1 MIDALRLL
9 IGLLMLAL
17 MPPWAFADDIVR
29 PIEAENLP
37 WAMSGYELAL
47 LRGALERTRPDFGA
61 YEVKPFTEN
70 VSNARAIQMAVA
82 GNLVNLYPAGVG
94 QAVPEREMIP
104 VPFPIDKGL
113 LSYRV
118 ALINQRDQERFFR
131 IQNVEDLRHLRVGQ
145 GSGWADTPIYEYN
158 RIPIETAPNFES
170 LFPMLLN
177 GRFDL
182 FPRGLSAYTQLFPD
196 FAIEQHLLIH
206 YPFCKV
212 FYVSRSAPHLA
223 TRLAA
228 GLERM
233 VADGSFDAL
242 FADYY
247 GKLLVD
253 LNLRQ
258 RLVIELENPFL
269 PGWVPLNRKNL
280 WFDPAQMP

>member
-1 MIDALRLL
+1 MRLL
-9 IGLLMLAL
+9 IGLLMLAFL
-17 MPPWAFADDIVR
+17 PRWALADDVVR
-29 PIEAENLP
+29 PIEAEHLP
-37 WAMSGYELAL
+37 WAISGYELAL
-47 LRGALERTRPDFGA
+47 LHGALERTRPDYGA

-70 VSNARAIQMAVA
+70 VSNARAIQLAI
-82 GNLVNLYPAGVG
+82 GGDLVNLYPAGVG

-118 ALINQRDQERFFR
+118 SLINQHNQDRFSR
-131 IQNVEDLRHLRVGQ
+131 VQSIEDLRQLSVGQ
-145 GSGWADTPIYEYN
+145 GSGWADTRIYEYN
-158 RIPIETAPNFES
+158 RIPIEPAPNFES

-182 FPRGLSAYTQLFPD
+182 FPRGLSAYSRRFPG
-196 FAIEQHLLIH
+196 FAIEQHILIH

-212 FYVSRSAPHLA
+212 FYISRSAPRLA

-242 FADYY
+242 FAKYFS
-247 GKLLVD
+247 KLLVD
-253 LNLRQ
+253 LHLRQ
-258 RLVIELENPFL
+258 RVVIELENPSL
-269 PGWVPLNRKNL
+269 PAWVPLKRKEL
-280 WFDPAQMP
+280 WFDPRRLP